1 MSFKGKMPFD
11 MDFRAEVMRLRRQG
25 KTVNDIALHLDLHKA
40 SEREAIATICQAQEL
55 RRYGRGIEVGGPVKP
70 GANRSQRPSH

>member
-40 SEREAIATICQAQEL
+40 SEREVISTICQAQEL
-55 RRYGRGIEVGGPVKP
+55 RRYGRGIEVVGPVKP
-70 GANRSQRPSH
+70 GPNRSQRHTH

>member
-70 GANRSQRPSH
+70 GPNRSQVRTA